1 MCGSAQTPCR
11 SRAIMAAPSS
21 STPGGRIRK
30 TLAPLAAAG
39 ADAGQIAGEA
49 VAAWD
54 AIHRAMAP
62 VIGPRGS
69 AALFHRTLHLGRAT
83 YPWLA
88 APCDTPA
95 EPGDFGPLQR
105 ALASQAA
112 AEAAAAHD
120 AMLLAFLDLLATLI
134 GEPLTARLLQGAGE
148 PPSDDISSQEPL
160 R

>member
-1 MCGSAQTPCR
+1 M
-11 SRAIMAAPSS
+11 
-21 STPGGRIRK
+21 
-30 TLAPLAAAG
+30 AAAG
-39 ADAGQIAGEA
+39 ADAGQIARES
-49 VAAWD
+49 VAAWE

-69 AALFHRTLHLGRAT
+69 AALYHRTLHVGRAT

-95 EPGDFGPLQR
+95 EPGDFDPLQR
-105 ALASQAA
+105 ALASQSPAQ
-112 AEAAAAHD
+112 AAAAHD

-134 GEPLTARLLQGAGE
+134 GEPLTARLLQGAGDLS
-148 PPSDDISSQEPL
+148 SDDSSSQEPL

>member
-1 MCGSAQTPCR
+1 MVAS
-11 SRAIMAAPSS
+11 PSIN
-21 STPGGRIRK
+21 PGGRITK
-30 TLAPLAAAG
+30 TLAPVAAAG
-39 ADAGQIAGEA
+39 ADAEQIAGES

-69 AALFHRTLHLGRAT
+69 AALYHRTLHLGRAT

-88 APCDTPA
+88 APCDTAA
-95 EPGDFGPLQR
+95 EPGDFGPLGR
-105 ALASQAA
+105 ALASQPA

-120 AMLLAFLDLLATLI
+120 AMLLAFLDLLSTLI
-134 GEPLTARLLQGAGE
+134 GEPLAARLLQGAGDLF
-148 PPSDDISSQEPL
+148 SDDSSSQEPL